1 MDSTVLVT
9 LLSIAVIL
17 LSVVI
22 VALLVVMTLV
32 LVKVRRIAKSV
43 DAITGNLVQATE
55 WLTPTKVISQAIKLF
70 RK

>member
-1 MDSTVLVT
+1 MDMNVLVT
-9 LLSIAVIL
+9 LLSVAVIL

-32 LVKVRRIAKSV
+32 LIKVRQITKHIN
-43 DAITGNLVQATE
+43 AISGNLAQATE
-55 WLTPTKVISQAIKLF
+55 WLTPAKIIGQVVKIF